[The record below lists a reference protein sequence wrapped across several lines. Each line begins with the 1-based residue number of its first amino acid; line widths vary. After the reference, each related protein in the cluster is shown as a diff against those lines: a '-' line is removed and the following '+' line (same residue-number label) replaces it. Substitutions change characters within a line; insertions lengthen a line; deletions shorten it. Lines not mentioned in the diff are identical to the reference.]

1 MTATRNS
8 VAKSKP
14 RLKQTTISSASFKS
28 TATPSLPLNAKV
40 RKVTKSDKASK
51 VNKRPNTRPKTC
63 TSSSDATERVE
74 TDVLMSIY
82 PIHLANI
89 ASQRKN
95 HEYRNYRLRNGV
107 ERLWFYETGGTKQD
121 KGRAAI
127 THIATIPSDV
137 RRPQGTVPEEPV
149 GIGNADFN
157 AGLMSAKF
165 GYPIIELYE
174 LVEPIPLDKMKKEWG
189 MGGAPMGWSYVK
201 KNMWQARWGEDD
213 ESREGKVKRVF

>member
-1 MTATRNS
+1 MTATRSSGVKS
-8 VAKSKP
+8 VP
-14 RLKQTTISSASFKS
+14 GLKQATISDTSYKPSTTSSSPCSTKARRELKS
-28 TATPSLPLNAKV
+28 DKTS
-40 RKVTKSDKASK
+40 KVTKLSK
-51 VNKRPNTRPKTC
+51 KKLGTTA
-63 TSSSDATERVE
+63 SSSVAEERVE

-95 HEYRNYRLRNGV
+95 HEYRNYRLRDGV
-107 ERLWFYETGGTKQD
+107 ERLWFYETKGTKQD

-127 THIATIPSDV
+127 THIATIPSNV

-149 GIGNADFN
+149 GIGNVDFN
-157 AGLMSAKF
+157 AGLMASKF

-174 LVEPIPLDKMKKEWG
+174 LVEPIPLEKMKKEWG

-213 ESREGKVKRVF
+213 ESREDKVTRVF